1 MQSIDYE
8 DDVTS
13 RMRYWKVET
22 AAVVGGAIADN
33 VSNPSQL
40 PPSKDCLN
48 AAGVGAL

>member
-13 RMRYWKVET
+13 TMRYWKVET
-22 AAVVGGAIADN
+22 VVGGAIADN